1 MLKYIPLAKVKK
13 NNTGENCC
21 DDDKLFH
28 VICFCL
34 FELIY
39 QRYVINI
46 NITTFL

>member
-1 MLKYIPLAKVKK
+1 MLKNTPGRKIKK

-21 DDDKLFH
+21 NDNKLFH

-46 NITTFL
+46 NLTSFL